1 MITQLDHVA
10 ELLATRDPGDS
21 ELDALIISVL
31 RKSQRRLGEQYETVI
46 ALEEQSQAQ
55 GSIPL

>member
-1 MITQLDHVA
+1 MISQLDHIA
-10 ELLATRDPGDS
+10 ELLAARDPGDT
-21 ELDALIISVL
+21 ELDAAIVAVL

-55 GSIPL
+55 GSMPS